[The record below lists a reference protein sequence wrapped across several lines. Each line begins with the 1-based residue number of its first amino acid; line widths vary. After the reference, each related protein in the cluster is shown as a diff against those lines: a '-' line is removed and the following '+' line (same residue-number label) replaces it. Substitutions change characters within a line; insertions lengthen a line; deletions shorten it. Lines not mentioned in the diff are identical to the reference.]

1 MNIRNVINISKFT
14 IFHFQQELDIKSHIE
29 KKLKFTEEEKH
40 RVECR
45 LKNTELELKETE
57 TSLEQSNSKRKV
69 SWKLRERIEYQN
81 WKQPYPTQPPLSPLP
96 PPKKKNG
103 GTKCYAAASQS
114 ALPKGR
120 DDPVPSISAYC
131 RQRYLI
137 NGVAWVWYC
146 IHFTNQRHFIF
157 CGNKNIQIQMIAI
170 SARNLIFAIFC

>member
-1 MNIRNVINISKFT
+1 MNIRNVTNISKFT

-96 PPKKKNG
+96 PPKKKKWRNKVLCSSLTKCTAKRPWWSCSFHFSLLPAEATLLTVWHG
-103 GTKCYAAASQS
+103 YSILYSLRTRDISYFVGTK
-114 ALPKGR
+114 
-120 DDPVPSISAYC
+120 
-131 RQRYLI
+131 
-137 NGVAWVWYC
+137 
-146 IHFTNQRHFIF
+146 IF
-157 CGNKNIQIQMIAI
+157 RFKW
-170 SARNLIFAIFC
+170 

>member
-96 PPKKKNG
+96 PPKKKEE
-103 GTKCYAAASQS
+103 QS
-114 ALPKGR
+114 VMQQPHSAVRHCQKAVMILFLPFQPIAGR
-120 DDPVPSISAYC
+120 G
-131 RQRYLI
+131 YLI
-137 NGVAWVWYC
+137 NGVAWVYS
-146 IHFTNQRHFIF
+146 ILYSLRTRDISYFVGTKIF
-157 CGNKNIQIQMIAI
+157 RFKW
-170 SARNLIFAIFC
+170 